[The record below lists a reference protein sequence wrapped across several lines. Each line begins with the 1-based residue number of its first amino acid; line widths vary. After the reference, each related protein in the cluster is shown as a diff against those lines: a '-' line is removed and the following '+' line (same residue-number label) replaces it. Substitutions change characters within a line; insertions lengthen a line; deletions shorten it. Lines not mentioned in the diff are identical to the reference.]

1 MSVDTRTREI
11 RYKYDDCPT
20 IARFSQSTAFIR
32 GLMGPF
38 GSGKSSGCVI
48 ELLKI
53 AAKQRP
59 GPDGIRRSRFAVI
72 RNTYP
77 QLEDTTMQ
85 TFFQWLPPS
94 LFGTYKVR
102 DHTFTIDQLD
112 PTLHIEIMFRALDR
126 EEHVANLLS
135 LELTGAWV
143 NEAREVPWAI
153 IQALTGR
160 VGRYPSVIMGG
171 CVDPCI
177 IMDTNPPDD
186 ESWWYRKFEEERPAN
201 WALFK
206 QPGGMDPGA
215 ENKSNLPANYY
226 ERMIETMDADAI
238 EVYVHGKY
246 GFLREG
252 KPVYPE
258 YNDALHCVTDWKPIP
273 GVTVYRG
280 WDFGLTP
287 ACVLSQV
294 LPSGQWVTFDEFVA
308 DSVGFD
314 SFATY
319 VLDEYANRWP
329 ALEHTEVIDI
339 GDPSGNANSAAAMH
353 QDAPTCFAI
362 LRAKGVKIQSGDQ
375 SPTIRI
381 GSVKKSLRT
390 LISGKP
396 QLLVDSR
403 CKMLR
408 RGYQGRY
415 EYRKMKISGAQAR
428 YHDSPDK
435 NDYSHPHDAN
445 QYVAARLFGA
455 SLKTAEKTRKR
466 RNHKVLAPKLNV
478 V

>member
-1 MSVDTRTREI
+1 MSVDTRPREI

-20 IARFSQSTAFIR
+20 IAKFSQSTAFIR

-59 GPDGIRRSRFAVI
+59 GPDGLRRSRFAVI

-112 PTLHIEIMFRALDR
+112 PTLHVEVMFRALDR

-215 ENKSNLPANYY
+215 ENTRNLPQNYY
-226 ERMIETMDADAI
+226 QRMIETMDADAI

-258 YNDALHCVTDWKPIP
+258 YNDALHCVHDWQPIP

-280 WDFGLTP
+280 WDF
-287 ACVLSQV
+287 
-294 LPSGQWVTFDEFVA
+294 
-308 DSVGFD
+308 
-314 SFATY
+314 
-319 VLDEYANRWP
+319 
-329 ALEHTEVIDI
+329 
-339 GDPSGNANSAAAMH
+339 
-353 QDAPTCFAI
+353 
-362 LRAKGVKIQSGDQ
+362 
-375 SPTIRI
+375 
-381 GSVKKSLRT
+381 
-390 LISGKP
+390 
-396 QLLVDSR
+396 
-403 CKMLR
+403 
-408 RGYQGRY
+408 
-415 EYRKMKISGAQAR
+415 
-428 YHDSPDK
+428 
-435 NDYSHPHDAN
+435 
-445 QYVAARLFGA
+445 
-455 SLKTAEKTRKR
+455 
-466 RNHKVLAPKLNV
+466 
-478 V
+478 